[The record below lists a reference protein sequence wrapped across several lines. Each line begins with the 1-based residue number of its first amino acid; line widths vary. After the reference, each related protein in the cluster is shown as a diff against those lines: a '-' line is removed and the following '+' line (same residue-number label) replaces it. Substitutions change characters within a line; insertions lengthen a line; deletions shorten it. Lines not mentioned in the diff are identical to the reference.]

1 MIRAGAACCGGFS
14 ESSIRGLRNG
24 PTGSGWVVFPPD
36 PEVGFVSG
44 GRGEYA
50 DNGGRPAG
58 KQALDL
64 VVASWS

>member
-1 MIRAGAACCGGFS
+1 MIGVGVVRGGGFS
-14 ESSIRGLRNG
+14 ESSFRGLRNG
-24 PTGSGWVVFPPD
+24 PTGSGRVVVPPD
-36 PEVGFVSG
+36 PEAGFVSG